1 MPLDPKLK
9 ELLDQPADP
18 NAKPIE
24 EIPIEEIRHQFNEEI
39 AAIDKPGPEMK
50 DIQDRAVDVG
60 DAEIPVRWY
69 TPSTLSA
76 PSGNPVLVFFHGG
89 GWIQGNI
96 ETHDSMCRVLA
107 HDGRCLVCSVD
118 YRLAP
123 ENKFPV
129 PLNDSYAATKWVY
142 QNASEFGAGPGKL
155 AVGGDSAGGNLAAA
169 ISLKARD
176 EGSMSIAF
184 QLLLYPVMDLASDT
198 ESKRQFSK
206 GYWLD
211 TLAFLIRSYVAS
223 EEDKTDPL
231 ASPLRA
237 KNFSGLPSSYI
248 VTAGHDPLRDEGK
261 AYATRLQ
268 EAGVAAK
275 YECFESMIHGF
286 ISIRS
291 IVDEGEKALQACATS
306 LREAFR

>member
-1 MPLDPKLK
+1 MKLDPQLQ
-9 ELLDQPADP
+9 ELLDQAADP

-24 EIPIEEIRHQFNEEI
+24 EIRRQFNEEI

-50 DIQDRAVDVG
+50 GTEDRAVDVG
-60 DAEIPVRWY
+60 GAEVQVRWY
-69 TPSTLSA
+69 IPSTLPEA
-76 PSGNPVLVFFHGG
+76 KGNPILLFFHGG

-107 HDGRCLVCSVD
+107 HDGRSLVCSVD

-129 PLNDSYAATKWVY
+129 PLDDSYAATKWAH
-142 QNASEFGAGPGKL
+142 QNAATFGGDADKL

-176 EGSMSIAF
+176 EGSMSIAY
-184 QLLLYPVMDLASDT
+184 QLLLYPVTDLASDT
-198 ESKRQFSK
+198 ESKRRFSK

-211 TLAFLIRSYVAS
+211 TLAFLIESYVAKQ
-223 EEDKTDPL
+223 EDKTNPL

-237 KNFSGLPSSYI
+237 ESFSGLPPSHI

-261 AYATRLQ
+261 EYATRLQ

-275 YECFESMIHGF
+275 YECYESMIHGF
-286 ISIRS
+286 VSIRS
-291 IVDEGEKALQACATS
+291 IVDEGERALQACATS

>member
-1 MPLDPKLK
+1 MPLHPKLK

-24 EIPIEEIRHQFNEEI
+24 EIPIEEIRRQFNEEI

-50 DIQDRAVDVG
+50 DILDRAVDVG
-60 DAEIPVRWY
+60 DAEIQVRWY
-69 TPSTLSA
+69 IPSTLSA
-76 PSGNPVLVFFHGG
+76 ESGNPVLVFFHGG

-96 ETHDSMCRVLA
+96 ATHDSMCRVLA
-107 HDGRCLVCSVD
+107 HDGRSLVCSVD

-129 PLNDSYAATKWVY
+129 PLNDSYAATKWAH
-142 QNASEFGAGPGKL
+142 QNAAKFGGDPGRL

-176 EGSMSIAF
+176 EGSTPIAF
-184 QLLLYPVMDLASDT
+184 QLLLYPVTDLASDT
-198 ESKRQFSK
+198 ESKQKFSK

-211 TLAFLIRSYVAS
+211 TLEFLIQSYVAK
-223 EEDKTDPL
+223 EGDKTNPL

-237 KNFSGLPSSYI
+237 ENFSGLPPAYI

-261 AYATRLQ
+261 EYATRLR

-275 YECFESMIHGF
+275 YDCYESMIHGF
-286 ISIRS
+286 ISIRG
-291 IVDEGEKALQACATS
+291 IVDEGERALQACAAS
-306 LREAFR
+306 LREAFD